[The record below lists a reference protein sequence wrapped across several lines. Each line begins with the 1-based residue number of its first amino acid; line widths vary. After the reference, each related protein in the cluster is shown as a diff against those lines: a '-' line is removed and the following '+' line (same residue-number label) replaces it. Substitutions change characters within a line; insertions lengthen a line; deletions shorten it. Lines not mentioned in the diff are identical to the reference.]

1 MKKTK
6 TKRRTFSL
14 PFSDKENVKMFKD
27 TIETVRRLCPE
38 IADMIVKELQDQRK
52 NLKLIA
58 SENYSS
64 PAVQAAMGT
73 LLTDKYAE
81 GVPYHRF
88 YAGCENID
96 AIEDFACRKA
106 CEVFGADHAYV
117 QPHSGA
123 DANLCAFWAILNH
136 KILEPRFEGIKK
148 AFESAVNKTE
158 VKTYSDLSKTAW
170 DYLRISC
177 QNQRLLAMD
186 YYSGGHL
193 THGYRQNI
201 SAQLFDCYSYSVDPE
216 TGLLDY
222 KKIESIAMQVQPL
235 ILLAGYSAYPG
246 KINFRRMREIADK
259 CGAVLMADMSHFAG
273 LVAGKVYTGDFDPVK
288 WADIVTTTT
297 HKTLRGPR
305 GGMILCKKE
314 FAESVDKGCPLV
326 LGGPLPHVMAAK
338 AVALN
343 EAAQDSFRE
352 YARNVVENAATIAA
366 RLSENGI
373 KVCTGKTE
381 NHLVLVDVSPLG
393 LTGRQAE
400 SVLRECGLTVNRN
413 AIPNDPNGP
422 WYTSGLR
429 IGTPAV
435 TTRGMG
441 TVEMTEIADI
451 IAYVLKNTR
460 IEKGSKAKARIPEE
474 NLAEARNRIDR
485 LLDNF
490 PLYPEYDR

>member
-1 MKKTK
+1 
-6 TKRRTFSL
+6 
-14 PFSDKENVKMFKD
+14 
-27 TIETVRRLCPE
+27 
-38 IADMIVKELQDQRK
+38 
-52 NLKLIA
+52 
-58 SENYSS
+58 
-64 PAVQAAMGT
+64 
-73 LLTDKYAE
+73 
-81 GVPYHRF
+81 
-88 YAGCENID
+88 
-96 AIEDFACRKA
+96 
-106 CEVFGADHAYV
+106 
-117 QPHSGA
+117 
-123 DANLCAFWAILNH
+123 
-136 KILEPRFEGIKK
+136 
-148 AFESAVNKTE
+148 
-158 VKTYSDLSKTAW
+158 
-170 DYLRISC
+170 
-177 QNQRLLAMD
+177 
-186 YYSGGHL
+186 
-193 THGYRQNI
+193 
-201 SAQLFDCYSYSVDPE
+201 
-216 TGLLDY
+216 
-222 KKIESIAMQVQPL
+222 
-235 ILLAGYSAYPG
+235 
-246 KINFRRMREIADK
+246 
-259 CGAVLMADMSHFAG
+259 
-273 LVAGKVYTGDFDPVK
+273 
-288 WADIVTTTT
+288 
-297 HKTLRGPR
+297 
-305 GGMILCKKE
+305 MILCKKE

-474 NLAEARNRIDR
+474 NLAEARSRIDN
-485 LLDNF
+485 LLDKF